1 MVSVKLA
8 GLAGAFVLL
17 CMLAESRYG
26 AKYPN
31 YWICQAYPN
40 PSGGP
45 IVTTGYERVTAVV
58 DGGYEIREEGFPLI
72 VRTSTVVPLGTYAH
86 ARGLMQPDGTLLAT
100 EVMVDPDYRTKRIA
114 QWAVSAL
121 GLALFLWFFLRRV
134 RIRVQPFSRK
144 P

>member
-1 MVSVKLA
+1 MVPVKLA

-17 CMLAESRYG
+17 CMFAESRYG
-26 AKYPN
+26 LKYPN

-40 PSGGP
+40 LYAGRQ
-45 IVTTGYERVTAVV
+45 VTTGCERVTAVV

-72 VRTSTVVPLGTYAH
+72 VRTSTAVPLGTYAR

-100 EVMVDPDYRTKRIA
+100 EVLVDSNYPAKRIA
-114 QWAVSAL
+114 QWVVSAV
-121 GLALFLWFFLRRV
+121 GLALFAWFFLRHV